1 MKRIGGDNTFG
12 QVAFL
17 EPKCYFFV
25 TFPQF
30 SSYMNFYYLL
40 LALYSIIKSMK
51 KIISLGLTLLGILA
65 DQLLKAWTVAN
76 IPLGG
81 EKEFIPGILSLTYLR
96 NEGAAW
102 SMLEGKQWFFL
113 ILTPIVIIAALY
125 FLNKKIN
132 QNWYFAALTLI
143 ISGALGNFIDRVR
156 QSFVVDMFQTDFIN
170 FPIFN
175 IADILL
181 SIGFVVLFIAIIL
194 DKEVE

>member
-1 MKRIGGDNTFG
+1 
-12 QVAFL
+12 
-17 EPKCYFFV
+17 
-25 TFPQF
+25 
-30 SSYMNFYYLL
+30 MNFYYLL
-40 LALYSIIKSMK
+40 LALYSIIESMK
-51 KIISLGLTLLGILA
+51 KIISLGLILLGILA
-65 DQLLKAWTVAN
+65 DQLLKAWTVSN

>member
-1 MKRIGGDNTFG
+1 
-12 QVAFL
+12 
-17 EPKCYFFV
+17 
-25 TFPQF
+25 
-30 SSYMNFYYLL
+30 
-40 LALYSIIKSMK
+40 MK
-51 KIISLGLTLLGILA
+51 KIISLGLILLGILA

-113 ILTPIVIIAALY
+113 ILTPIVIIGALY

-156 QSFVVDMFQTDFIN
+156 
-170 FPIFN
+170 
-175 IADILL
+175 
-181 SIGFVVLFIAIIL
+181 
-194 DKEVE
+194 